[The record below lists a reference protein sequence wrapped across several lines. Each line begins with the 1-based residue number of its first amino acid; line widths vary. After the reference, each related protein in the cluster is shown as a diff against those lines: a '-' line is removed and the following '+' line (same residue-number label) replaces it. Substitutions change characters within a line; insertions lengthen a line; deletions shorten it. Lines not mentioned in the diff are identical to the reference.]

1 MRLLLCSTADE
12 ASVNIKDRLLE
23 RARWQEVGSY
33 DGHPVLSHASDLLV
47 TFSAVHLHS
56 DDLDHAVSQVTGKE
70 FESVVFL
77 SRHKAASG
85 IPTLTVHPIGNY
97 GKADYG
103 GRAGTLV
110 PCAPEMM
117 TSTLR
122 SMQRMASGLPFQVS
136 FEVTHHGPFLTTP
149 TMYIEIGS
157 DEGNWG
163 NIEAGR
169 VLAQA
174 LLETEVRDAPV
185 AIGIGGG
192 HYAPRFTESVITKKV
207 AFGHM
212 IPNHALEAADDAA
225 ISNMIHMAL
234 QNSSGARLA
243 YIHKK
248 SMARSRATHIKA
260 IVESL
265 GAQVID
271 SSDLEDLV
279 A

>member
-12 ASVNIKDRLLE
+12 ASVNIKERLLE
-23 RARWQEVGSY
+23 KAKWKEIGTY
-33 DGHPVLSHASDLLV
+33 HDHPVLSHGEDLLV
-47 TFSAVHLHS
+47 TFPTVHLFA
-56 DDLDHAVSQVTGKE
+56 DCIDQEVAKATGKE
-70 FESVVFL
+70 LESVVFL

-85 IPTLTVHPIGNY
+85 IPTLTVHPIGNF

-103 GRAGTLV
+103 GKEGTLV
-110 PCAPEMM
+110 PSAPEMM

-122 SMQRMASGLPFQVS
+122 SMQRMAAGLPFQVS
-136 FEVTHHGPFLTTP
+136 FEVTHHGPFLATP

-157 DEGNWG
+157 DESNWG
-163 NIEAGR
+163 NVEAGR

-174 LLETEVRDAPV
+174 LLETEVQKAPR

-192 HYAPRFTESVITKKV
+192 HYAPRFSESVITKKV

-212 IPNHALEAADDAA
+212 IPNHAFEVSDDES
-225 ISNMIHMAL
+225 IKRMIHMAL
-234 QNSSGARLA
+234 EGSSGAKLA

-248 SMARSRATHIKA
+248 SMARSRATHLKGL
-260 IVESL
+260 VESM
-265 GAQVID
+265 GAEVID